1 MKNIIAIL
9 LLVSTML
16 PVRAASPACQ
26 PLAGFIKGFSETA
39 KDNKLVYSMYR
50 LDGSKAKEFLMALD
64 SAMGAKSEDEIYDM
78 MTSMLVIIS
87 PTDQGYVGIIK
98 DEDICLGAVIPMD
111 SIVDAL
117 RKLNSEIPV

>member
-1 MKNIIAIL
+1 
-9 LLVSTML
+9 
-16 PVRAASPACQ
+16 
-26 PLAGFIKGFSETA
+26 
-39 KDNKLVYSMYR
+39 
-50 LDGSKAKEFLMALD
+50 MALD

-87 PTDQGYVGIIK
+87 PSEQGYVGIIK